1 MKNIIKKYP
10 LASYF
15 IIAWIITWLLVLPL
29 ILTSFGILSVNMNW
43 HFLGPL
49 GPTISAIIVVYIT
62 AKKEGLKI
70 LKDSIIKWRIG
81 IFWVLFSALIMQ
93 FFLFLAIILNLVF
106 TGIFIDLSAY
116 LVNEGIANSISF
128 FMWIWVGAISYG
140 IFEEIGWRGY
150 ALPKLQERYNPLT
163 STIILAVGWAIWHT
177 PMFFYRFSIDIL
189 FGWLYGLFLGAIV
202 LTFIYN
208 SSGGSTLATILFHIS
223 NNICWLFNI
232 AEIQI
237 YLTIMLSILVFIILV
252 VWKKRLS
259 TKVIV
264 SMEK

>member
-1 MKNIIKKYP
+1 
-10 LASYF
+10 
-15 IIAWIITWLLVLPL
+15 
-29 ILTSFGILSVNMNW
+29 
-43 HFLGPL
+43 
-49 GPTISAIIVVYIT
+49 
-62 AKKEGLKI
+62 
-70 LKDSIIKWRIG
+70 
-81 IFWVLFSALIMQ
+81 MQ

-116 LVNEGIANSISF
+116 LVNEGIADPISF

>member
-93 FFLFLAIILNLVF
+93 IFLFLAIILNLVF